1 MTKVDLVVVLDRSG
15 SMATNGK
22 IGEAI
27 SSFNR
32 LIEDLRDSKTRVT
45 LALFDDHYT
54 PVYDR
59 EKIASVV
66 DLTDEIC
73 YPRGMTAL
81 YDAIGKTV
89 ASVEEAL
96 AGKKPRKVVF
106 AIITD
111 GQENSS
117 HEFDK
122 QTIKGMI
129 TSKQVEGWDVRYFGA
144 GIDAYTD
151 GTSIGVLDVGTHSVS
166 GDSGGIYRTFSAIS
180 HAVSQASSGGN

>member
-1 MTKVDLVVVLDRSG
+1 MAKVDLVVVLDRSG
-15 SMATNGK
+15 SMGADGK
-22 IGEAI
+22 IEEAI
-27 SSFNR
+27 SSFNG
-32 LIEDLRDSKTRVT
+32 LIEDLRDSKARVT

-66 DLTDEIC
+66 ELTGEIC
-73 YPRGMTAL
+73 YARGMTAL
-81 YDAIGKTV
+81 YDAIGKTI
-89 ASVEEAL
+89 ASIEEAL
-96 AGKKPRKVVF
+96 ADKKPRKVVF

-129 TSKQVEGWDVRYFGA
+129 TGKQVEGWDIRYFGA

-151 GTSIGVLDVGTHSVS
+151 GTAIGVTRTHSVS
-166 GDSGGIYRTFSAIS
+166 GDSRGLYEAFTTVS